1 MAPKNDGKP
10 WTGAERQ
17 ILRRLARDV
26 NVSTEKIAKELGR
39 TVAAIRNHA
48 SMHNISL
55 RPKKRA

>member
-1 MAPKNDGKP
+1 
-10 WTGAERQ
+10 
-17 ILRRLARDV
+17 V

-55 RPKKRA
+55 RPKKR

>member
-1 MAPKNDGKP
+1 MAPKNNRKS

-17 ILRRLARDV
+17 LLRKLARDM

-39 TVAAIRNHA
+39 TVAAVRNHA

-55 RPKKRA
+55 RPKNR

>member
-10 WTGAERQ
+10 WTGTERQ
-17 ILRRLARDV
+17 VLRRLARDA

-55 RPKKRA
+55 RPKKR